1 MALVGLYLC
10 SCGNKQIG
18 KEELCGIWIQPVP
31 RSHIVQGLKLT
42 PDSLILR
49 SSLVFRLAL
58 KLLNVDD
65 EPLVSAFA
73 DKSALIERLHGEA
86 DLSAVYL
93 YDLGFGPYLHSN
105 GGCSAVTYV
114 DMRAYG
120 TLSFFETGL
129 DGEDRS
135 LLDKGYHHRCGEH
148 LQFVSL
154 SYEINKCV
162 NL

>member
-49 SSLVFRLAL
+49 SSLVFCLAL

-73 DKSALIERLHGEA
+73 DKSALRTDKLGNKYWPNGRTVFGQIGELERL
-86 DLSAVYL
+86 
-93 YDLGFGPYLHSN
+93 
-105 GGCSAVTYV
+105 
-114 DMRAYG
+114 
-120 TLSFFETGL
+120 
-129 DGEDRS
+129 
-135 LLDKGYHHRCGEH
+135 
-148 LQFVSL
+148 FVSMQL
-154 SYEINKCV
+154 S
-162 NL
+162 